1 MCRKFCGQWITPKD
15 VAAGTLVSKW
25 HCMSRQAA
33 IITPKC
39 EDTISP
45 DVILTLNEMYRQ
57 KCVQYSGEDY
67 TRCDE
72 DGNVFKRVVIFMIQG
87 LKKSV
92 SVV

>member
-1 MCRKFCGQWITPKD
+1 
-15 VAAGTLVSKW
+15 
-25 HCMSRQAA
+25 MSRQAA